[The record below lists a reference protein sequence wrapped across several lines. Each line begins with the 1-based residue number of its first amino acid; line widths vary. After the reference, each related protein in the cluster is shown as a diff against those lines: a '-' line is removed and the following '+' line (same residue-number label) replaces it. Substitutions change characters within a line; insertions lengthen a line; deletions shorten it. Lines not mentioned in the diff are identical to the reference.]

1 MDFCPPPSYKWNSG
15 EGFDNKNDAK
25 IFEEEIYKYA
35 RENIAYVTLFIR
47 EPFAEKIKIA
57 EKISPI
63 SFISDVGGLLG
74 LFMGFSFVS
83 LAELVYHAFKV
94 CKYALKTSR
103 NQSSMTFYN

>member
-1 MDFCPPPSYKWNSG
+1 MDFCPPPFYKWNSG
-15 EGFDNKNDAK
+15 KGFDNKTDAK

-94 CKYALKTSR
+94 CTLERLAISPIQK
-103 NQSSMTFYN
+103 M